1 MNINVSNVK
10 KYYGD
15 NLVLNIDKL
24 NIKTKK
30 ITGITG
36 PNGCGK
42 STLLNIIARFDENY
56 LGDVTYEGKEMDKEI
71 YSDITMIT
79 QKPYLFKRSV
89 FENVSYPLKV
99 RKVDKNE
106 IKEKVEDI
114 LTKLDISNLRD
125 KQADKL
131 SGGESQKVSLAR
143 GLVFK
148 PKLMLLDE
156 PTSNIDPESIKVME
170 KQILEYN
177 EKENGTVVIVTH
189 NLEQAER
196 LCDEVYYLEKG
207 EVVNKKIIKGRG

>member
-1 MNINVSNVK
+1 MDIVVSDVK
-10 KYYGD
+10 KYYGE

-24 NIKTKK
+24 NIKSTK

-42 STLLNIIARFDENY
+42 STLLNIIAGFDDNY
-56 LGDVTYEGKEMDKEI
+56 LGDVTYEGKKIDKKLYSEMTI
-71 YSDITMIT
+71 IT
-79 QKPYLFKRSV
+79 QKPYLFKRTV
-89 FENVSYPLKV
+89 FENISYPLKI
-99 RKVDKNE
+99 RKVSKIE
-106 IKEKVEDI
+106 IKKKVEDI
-114 LTKLDISNLRD
+114 LKKLEISYLRD
-125 KQADKL
+125 KRADKL

-177 EKENGTVVIVTH
+177 KKENGTVIIVTH
-189 NLEQAER
+189 NLEQSKR

-207 EVVNKKIIKGRG
+207 QVINKEIIKK

>member
-1 MNINVSNVK
+1 MDIVVSDIK
-10 KYYGD
+10 KYYGE

-24 NIKTKK
+24 DIKSAK

-42 STLLNIIARFDENY
+42 STLLNIIAGFDDNY
-56 LGDVTYEGKEMDKEI
+56 LGNVTYEEKKIDKEL
-71 YSDITMIT
+71 YSQMTMIT

-89 FENVSYPLKV
+89 FENVSYPLKI
-99 RKVDKNE
+99 RKVDKRE

-114 LTKLDISNLRD
+114 LEKLDISYLKD
-125 KQADKL
+125 KRADKL

-170 KQILEYN
+170 KQILDYN
-177 EKENGTVVIVTH
+177 KKEKGTVVIVTH
-189 NLEQAER
+189 NLEQSKR

-207 EVVNKKIIKGRG
+207 QVINREVIRK